1 METREG
7 ESCDV
12 LLAVARAELQKV
24 DLRKK
29 SIVNN

>member
-1 METREG
+1 MERRG
-7 ESCDV
+7 RESCDV

-24 DLRKK
+24 DWRKK